1 MEFDLIKEPI
11 QKSINYAME
20 LINQFNEEN
29 PEEIKIENPQ
39 INFIFENTLKTKEI
53 QFFINKY
60 KAMFEKNL
68 NAFNSL
74 YKKKGL
80 LNEILLVAKKIN
92 RDLNTLNSRMENLK
106 SNVFQKGLKGL
117 RNDKLKELKKL
128 IAVDIKKYNEER
140 DKFMKEFKRRNM
152 EILSILN
159 TYLYLLIKLIKNIKK
174 LSETINIGFNEFN
187 ESSTVFVNNNGIK
200 TGKYVITE
208 EYRQF
213 ALITSEIKNIF
224 IFMEKTSKKRAEEYL
239 KKLKGFDENLKT
251 KYNEIYQK
259 INQFREN
266 IKYDKVKINN
276 LSLGF
281 EEIAVINDDCSKLEK
296 EMSNFHEK
304 IKENY
309 KDVDSLEKEFRV
321 DLLIILDTTSSM
333 GYFIDKFKFQFLQII
348 QDIRKE
354 IPEAIVYVGL
364 IGYKDIFDK
373 ELGDDYLDYDFTTNY
388 EKLKNKIEEIEPD
401 GGIDIPE
408 DIPGAFQ
415 LAFDKIGRTWKGNTK
430 IAILI
435 TDSPCHGVDF
445 HNLNQNN
452 DEQRDEYPNG
462 DPENRD
468 IKELVRKFVK
478 NKISLFCLEL
488 NKMTE
493 KMYGIFKK
501 VYEGVRPP
509 EAKFEFSIEKDL
521 TDYKFMEKI
530 QKLFNYN
537 LDELRNDFNRKH
549 NNNNIINI
557 NNEDNKKSNS
567 KDLIDVKRKK

>member
-20 LINQFNEEN
+20 LINQFNLEN
-29 PEEIKIENPQ
+29 PEEIKFENPQ
-39 INFIFENTLKTKEI
+39 INFKFENTLKTKEI
-53 QFFINKY
+53 QFFIKKY
-60 KAMFEKNL
+60 KAMFETNL

-74 YKKKGL
+74 YNKKGL
-80 LNEILLVAKKIN
+80 LNGILLIAKNIN
-92 RDLNTLNSRMENLK
+92 RDLNKLNSRMENLK

-117 RNDKLKELKKL
+117 RNDKIKELKKL
-128 IAVDIKKYNEER
+128 IAVDLKKYNEER

-174 LSETINIGFNEFN
+174 LSETINIGFDEFN
-187 ESSTVFVNNNGIK
+187 KSSTVFVNNDSIK
-200 TGKYVITE
+200 TGKYIITE

-266 IKYDKVKINN
+266 VNYDKVNINN

-296 EMSNFHEK
+296 EMSNIHEK

-373 ELGDDYLDYDFTTNY
+373 ELGDDYIDYDFTTNY

-435 TDSPCHGVDF
+435 TDSPCHGVEF

-501 VYEGVRPP
+501 TYEAILPP
-509 EAKFEFSIEKDL
+509 MAKFEFSIEKDL

-530 QKLFNYN
+530 KKLFDAN
-537 LDELRNDFNRKH
+537 LDELRNDLNNKN

-557 NNEDNKKSNS
+557 NNEDIKKSDR
-567 KDLIDVKRKK
+567 KDLIEVKGKK

>member
-1 MEFDLIKEPI
+1 
-11 QKSINYAME
+11 
-20 LINQFNEEN
+20 
-29 PEEIKIENPQ
+29 
-39 INFIFENTLKTKEI
+39 
-53 QFFINKY
+53 
-60 KAMFEKNL
+60 MFEANL

-74 YKKKGL
+74 YKKKVL

-174 LSETINIGFNEFN
+174 LSETINIGFHEFN

-296 EMSNFHEK
+296 EMSNIHEK

-537 LDELRNDFNRKH
+537 LDELRNDFNRKQ
-549 NNNNIINI
+549 NNNIINI

>member
-53 QFFINKY
+53 KFFINKY

-74 YKKKGL
+74 YKKKSL

-174 LSETINIGFNEFN
+174 LSETINIGFHEFN

-266 IKYDKVKINN
+266 IKYDKVEINN

-296 EMSNFHEK
+296 EMSNIHEK

-537 LDELRNDFNRKH
+537 LDELRNDFNRKQ
-549 NNNNIINI
+549 NNNIINI
-557 NNEDNKKSNS
+557 NNEDNKNSNS

>member
-53 QFFINKY
+53 KFFINKY

-80 LNEILLVAKKIN
+80 SNEILLVAKKIN

-174 LSETINIGFNEFN
+174 LSETINIGFHEFN

-239 KKLKGFDENLKT
+239 KKLKGFDQNLKT

-296 EMSNFHEK
+296 EMSNIHEK

-557 NNEDNKKSNS
+557 NNEDIKKSSS
-567 KDLIDVKRKK
+567 KDLIEVKRKK

>member
-53 QFFINKY
+53 KFFINKY

-74 YKKKGL
+74 YKKKDL

-174 LSETINIGFNEFN
+174 LSETINIGFHEFN

-266 IKYDKVKINN
+266 IKYEKVNIND

-296 EMSNFHEK
+296 EMSNIHEK

-537 LDELRNDFNRKH
+537 LDELRNDFNRKQS
-549 NNNNIINI
+549 NNIINI
-557 NNEDNKKSNS
+557 NNEDNKNSNS

>member
-39 INFIFENTLKTKEI
+39 INFKFENTLKTKEI
-53 QFFINKY
+53 KFFINKY
-60 KAMFEKNL
+60 KAMFETNL
-68 NAFNSL
+68 NAFYSL
-74 YKKKGL
+74 YKKKGF

-174 LSETINIGFNEFN
+174 LSETINIGFHEFN

-296 EMSNFHEK
+296 EMSNIHEK

-537 LDELRNDFNRKH
+537 LDELRNDFNRKQ
-549 NNNNIINI
+549 NNNIINI
-557 NNEDNKKSNS
+557 NNEDNKNSNS

>member
-29 PEEIKIENPQ
+29 PEEIKLENPQ

-53 QFFINKY
+53 KFFINKY

-74 YKKKGL
+74 YKKKVL

-174 LSETINIGFNEFN
+174 LSETINIGFHEFN

-537 LDELRNDFNRKH
+537 LDELRNDFNRKQ
-549 NNNNIINI
+549 NNNIINI

>member
-53 QFFINKY
+53 KFFINKY

-74 YKKKGL
+74 YKKKDL

-174 LSETINIGFNEFN
+174 LSETINIGFHEFN

-296 EMSNFHEK
+296 EMSNIHEK

-537 LDELRNDFNRKH
+537 LDELRNDFNRKQS
-549 NNNNIINI
+549 NNIINI
-557 NNEDNKKSNS
+557 NNEDNKNSNS

>member
-39 INFIFENTLKTKEI
+39 INFKFENTLKTKEI
-53 QFFINKY
+53 KFFIKKY
-60 KAMFEKNL
+60 QAMFETNL
-68 NAFNSL
+68 NAFSL

-174 LSETINIGFNEFN
+174 LSETINIGFHEFN

-266 IKYDKVKINN
+266 IKYEKVDIND

-296 EMSNFHEK
+296 EMSNIHEK

-537 LDELRNDFNRKH
+537 LDELRNDFNRKQ
-549 NNNNIINI
+549 NNNIINI

>member
-53 QFFINKY
+53 KFFINKY

-74 YKKKGL
+74 YKKKDL
-80 LNEILLVAKKIN
+80 LNEILIVAKKIN

-174 LSETINIGFNEFN
+174 LSETINIGFHEFN

-296 EMSNFHEK
+296 EMSNIHEK

-493 KMYGIFKK
+493 KMYSIFKK

-537 LDELRNDFNRKH
+537 LDELRNDFNRKQS
-549 NNNNIINI
+549 NNIINI

>member
-53 QFFINKY
+53 KFFINKY

-74 YKKKGL
+74 YKKKSL

-106 SNVFQKGLKGL
+106 SNVFQEGLKGL

-174 LSETINIGFNEFN
+174 LSETINIGFHEFN

-224 IFMEKTSKKRAEEYL
+224 IYMEKTSKKRAEEYL

-266 IKYDKVKINN
+266 IKYEKVDVND

-296 EMSNFHEK
+296 EMSNIHEK

-537 LDELRNDFNRKH
+537 LDELRNDFNRKQ
-549 NNNNIINI
+549 NNNIINI

>member
-53 QFFINKY
+53 KFFINKY

-74 YKKKGL
+74 YKKKDL

-174 LSETINIGFNEFN
+174 LSETINIGFDEFN
-187 ESSTVFVNNNGIK
+187 KSSTVFVDNNGIK

-224 IFMEKTSKKRAEEYL
+224 IFMEKTSKKRAKEYL
-239 KKLKGFDENLKT
+239 KKLQGFDENLKT

-266 IKYDKVKINN
+266 IKYDEVKTKN

-296 EMSNFHEK
+296 EMSNIHEK

-468 IKELVRKFVK
+468 IKKLVRKFVK

-537 LDELRNDFNRKH
+537 LDELRNDFNMKH
-549 NNNNIINI
+549 NNNIINI

>member
-39 INFIFENTLKTKEI
+39 INFKFENTLKTKEI
-53 QFFINKY
+53 KFFINKY

-74 YKKKGL
+74 YKKKDL

-174 LSETINIGFNEFN
+174 LSETINIGFHEFN

-266 IKYDKVKINN
+266 IKYEKVDIND

-296 EMSNFHEK
+296 EMSNIHEK

-537 LDELRNDFNRKH
+537 LDELRNDFNRKQ
-549 NNNNIINI
+549 NNNIINI
-557 NNEDNKKSNS
+557 NNEDNKNSNS

>member
-53 QFFINKY
+53 KFFINKY

-80 LNEILLVAKKIN
+80 SNEILLVAKKIN

-174 LSETINIGFNEFN
+174 LSETINIGFHEFN

-296 EMSNFHEK
+296 EMSNIHEK

-537 LDELRNDFNRKH
+537 LDELRNDFNRKQ
-549 NNNNIINI
+549 NNNIINI
-557 NNEDNKKSNS
+557 NNEDNKNSNS

>member
-53 QFFINKY
+53 KFFINKY

-74 YKKKGL
+74 YKKKDL

-174 LSETINIGFNEFN
+174 LSETINIGFDEFN
-187 ESSTVFVNNNGIK
+187 KSSTVFVDNNGIK

-224 IFMEKTSKKRAEEYL
+224 IFMEKTSKKRAKEYL

-296 EMSNFHEK
+296 EMSNIHEK

-501 VYEGVRPP
+501 VYEGVLPP

-537 LDELRNDFNRKH
+537 LDELRNDFNMKH
-549 NNNNIINI
+549 NNNIINI

>member
-39 INFIFENTLKTKEI
+39 INFKFENTLKTKEI
-53 QFFINKY
+53 KFFIKKY
-60 KAMFEKNL
+60 QAMFETNL
-68 NAFNSL
+68 NAFSL

-174 LSETINIGFNEFN
+174 LSETINIGFHEFN

-266 IKYDKVKINN
+266 IKYEKVDIND

-296 EMSNFHEK
+296 EMSNIHEK

-537 LDELRNDFNRKH
+537 LDELRNDFNRKQ
-549 NNNNIINI
+549 NNNIINI
-557 NNEDNKKSNS
+557 NNEDNKNSNS

>member
-1 MEFDLIKEPI
+1 
-11 QKSINYAME
+11 
-20 LINQFNEEN
+20 
-29 PEEIKIENPQ
+29 
-39 INFIFENTLKTKEI
+39 
-53 QFFINKY
+53 
-60 KAMFEKNL
+60 
-68 NAFNSL
+68 
-74 YKKKGL
+74 
-80 LNEILLVAKKIN
+80 
-92 RDLNTLNSRMENLK
+92 
-106 SNVFQKGLKGL
+106 
-117 RNDKLKELKKL
+117 
-128 IAVDIKKYNEER
+128 
-140 DKFMKEFKRRNM
+140 
-152 EILSILN
+152 
-159 TYLYLLIKLIKNIKK
+159 
-174 LSETINIGFNEFN
+174 
-187 ESSTVFVNNNGIK
+187 
-200 TGKYVITE
+200 
-208 EYRQF
+208 
-213 ALITSEIKNIF
+213 
-224 IFMEKTSKKRAEEYL
+224 
-239 KKLKGFDENLKT
+239 
-251 KYNEIYQK
+251 
-259 INQFREN
+259 
-266 IKYDKVKINN
+266 
-276 LSLGF
+276 
-281 EEIAVINDDCSKLEK
+281 
-296 EMSNFHEK
+296 
-304 IKENY
+304 
-309 KDVDSLEKEFRV
+309 
-321 DLLIILDTTSSM
+321 M

-537 LDELRNDFNRKH
+537 LDELRNDFNRKQ
-549 NNNNIINI
+549 NNNIINI
-557 NNEDNKKSNS
+557 NNEDNKNSNS

>member
-53 QFFINKY
+53 KFFINKY

-80 LNEILLVAKKIN
+80 LKEILLVAKKIN

-174 LSETINIGFNEFN
+174 LSETINIGFHEFN

-266 IKYDKVKINN
+266 IKYDKVEINN

-493 KMYGIFKK
+493 KMFGIFKK

-537 LDELRNDFNRKH
+537 LDELRNDFNRKQ
-549 NNNNIINI
+549 NNNIINI

>member
-53 QFFINKY
+53 KFFINKY

-174 LSETINIGFNEFN
+174 LSETINIGFHEFN

-266 IKYDKVKINN
+266 IKYEKVDIND

-296 EMSNFHEK
+296 EMSNIHEK

-537 LDELRNDFNRKH
+537 LDELRNDFNRKQ
-549 NNNNIINI
+549 NNNIINI
-557 NNEDNKKSNS
+557 NNEDNKNSNS

>member
-53 QFFINKY
+53 KFFINKY

-174 LSETINIGFNEFN
+174 LSETINIGFDEFN
-187 ESSTVFVNNNGIK
+187 KSSTVFVDNNGIK

-224 IFMEKTSKKRAEEYL
+224 IFMEKTSKKRAKEYL

-266 IKYDKVKINN
+266 IKYDKVEINN

-296 EMSNFHEK
+296 EMSNIHEK

-501 VYEGVRPP
+501 VYEGVLPP

-537 LDELRNDFNRKH
+537 LDELRNDFNMKH
-549 NNNNIINI
+549 NNNIINI

>member
-53 QFFINKY
+53 KFFINKY

-174 LSETINIGFNEFN
+174 LSETINIGFHEFN

-296 EMSNFHEK
+296 EMSNIHEK

-537 LDELRNDFNRKH
+537 LDELRNDFNRKQ
-549 NNNNIINI
+549 NNNIINI
-557 NNEDNKKSNS
+557 NNEDNKNSNS

>member
-53 QFFINKY
+53 QFFIKKY
-60 KAMFEKNL
+60 RAMFEANL

-74 YKKKGL
+74 YKKKVL

-174 LSETINIGFNEFN
+174 LSETINIGFDEFN
-187 ESSTVFVNNNGIK
+187 KSSTVFVNNNGIK

-296 EMSNFHEK
+296 EMSNIHEK

-537 LDELRNDFNRKH
+537 LDELRNDFNRKQ
-549 NNNNIINI
+549 NNNIINI

>member
-29 PEEIKIENPQ
+29 PEEIKLENPQ

-53 QFFINKY
+53 KFFINKY

-74 YKKKGL
+74 YKKKGF

-174 LSETINIGFNEFN
+174 LSETINIGFHEFN

-266 IKYDKVKINN
+266 IKYDKVEINN

-296 EMSNFHEK
+296 EMSNIHEK

-537 LDELRNDFNRKH
+537 LDELRNDFNRKQ
-549 NNNNIINI
+549 NNNIINI

>member
-53 QFFINKY
+53 KFFINKY

-174 LSETINIGFNEFN
+174 LSETINIGFDEFN
-187 ESSTVFVNNNGIK
+187 KSSTVFVDNNGIK

-224 IFMEKTSKKRAEEYL
+224 IFMEKTSKKRAKEYL
-239 KKLKGFDENLKT
+239 KKLQGFDENLKT

-266 IKYDKVKINN
+266 IKYDEVKTKN

-296 EMSNFHEK
+296 EMSNIHEK

-537 LDELRNDFNRKH
+537 LDELRNDFNMKH
-549 NNNNIINI
+549 NNNIINI

>member
-53 QFFINKY
+53 KFFINKY

-74 YKKKGL
+74 YKKKSL

-174 LSETINIGFNEFN
+174 LSETINIGFDEFN
-187 ESSTVFVNNNGIK
+187 KSSTVFVNNNGIK

-296 EMSNFHEK
+296 EMSNIHEK

-537 LDELRNDFNRKH
+537 LDELRNDFNRKD
-549 NNNNIINI
+549 NNNIINI

>member
-53 QFFINKY
+53 KFFINKY

-74 YKKKGL
+74 YKKKSL

-174 LSETINIGFNEFN
+174 LSETINIGFHEFN

>member
-39 INFIFENTLKTKEI
+39 INFKFENTLKTKEI
-53 QFFINKY
+53 KFFINKY

-74 YKKKGL
+74 YKKKDL

-92 RDLNTLNSRMENLK
+92 RDLNSLNNRMENLK

-174 LSETINIGFNEFN
+174 LSETINIGFDEFN
-187 ESSTVFVNNNGIK
+187 KSSTVFVNNNGIK

-296 EMSNFHEK
+296 EMSNIHEK

-537 LDELRNDFNRKH
+537 LDELRNDFNRKQ
-549 NNNNIINI
+549 NNNIINI
-557 NNEDNKKSNS
+557 NNEDNKNSNS

>member
-39 INFIFENTLKTKEI
+39 INFKFENTLKTKEI
-53 QFFINKY
+53 QFFIKKY
-60 KAMFEKNL
+60 RAMFEANL

-174 LSETINIGFNEFN
+174 LSETINIGFHEFN

-213 ALITSEIKNIF
+213 TIITSEIKNIF

-266 IKYDKVKINN
+266 IKYEKVDIND

-537 LDELRNDFNRKH
+537 LDELRNDFNRKQ
-549 NNNNIINI
+549 NNNIINI
-557 NNEDNKKSNS
+557 NNEDNKNSNS

>member
-53 QFFINKY
+53 KFFINKY

-74 YKKKGL
+74 YKKKDL

-174 LSETINIGFNEFN
+174 LSETINIGFHEFN

-296 EMSNFHEK
+296 EMSNIHEK

>member
-53 QFFINKY
+53 KFFINKY

-74 YKKKGL
+74 YKKKGS

-174 LSETINIGFNEFN
+174 LSETINIGFDEFN

-266 IKYDKVKINN
+266 IKYEKVNIND

-296 EMSNFHEK
+296 EMSNIHEK

-537 LDELRNDFNRKH
+537 LDELRNDFNRKQ
-549 NNNNIINI
+549 NNNIINI

-567 KDLIDVKRKK
+567 KDLIDMKRKK

>member
-53 QFFINKY
+53 QFFIKKY
-60 KAMFEKNL
+60 RAMFEANL

-174 LSETINIGFNEFN
+174 LSETINIGFDEFN
-187 ESSTVFVNNNGIK
+187 EASTVFVDNNGIK

-266 IKYDKVKINN
+266 IKYEKVDIND

-296 EMSNFHEK
+296 EMSNIHEK

-537 LDELRNDFNRKH
+537 LDELRNDFNRKQ
-549 NNNNIINI
+549 NNNIINI

>member
-39 INFIFENTLKTKEI
+39 INFMFENTLKTKEI
-53 QFFINKY
+53 QFFITKY
-60 KAMFEKNL
+60 RAMFETNL

-174 LSETINIGFNEFN
+174 LSETINIGFDEFN

-281 EEIAVINDDCSKLEK
+281 EEIVVINDDCSKLEK
-296 EMSNFHEK
+296 EMSNIHEK
-304 IKENY
+304 IIENY

-537 LDELRNDFNRKH
+537 LDELRNDFNRKQ
-549 NNNNIINI
+549 NNNIINI

>member
-53 QFFINKY
+53 KFFINKY

-74 YKKKGL
+74 YKKKDL

-174 LSETINIGFNEFN
+174 LSETINIGFDEFN
-187 ESSTVFVNNNGIK
+187 KSSTVFVDNNGIK

-224 IFMEKTSKKRAEEYL
+224 IFMEKTSKKRAKEYL

-266 IKYDKVKINN
+266 IKYDEVKTKN

-296 EMSNFHEK
+296 EMSNIHEK

-501 VYEGVRPP
+501 VYEGVLPP

-537 LDELRNDFNRKH
+537 LDELRNDFNMKH

>member
-53 QFFINKY
+53 KFFINKY
-60 KAMFEKNL
+60 KAMFKKNL

-74 YKKKGL
+74 YKKKDL

-174 LSETINIGFNEFN
+174 LSETINIGFDEFN
-187 ESSTVFVNNNGIK
+187 KSSTVFVDNNGIK

-224 IFMEKTSKKRAEEYL
+224 IFMEKTSKKRAKEYL

-266 IKYDKVKINN
+266 IKYDEVKTKN

-296 EMSNFHEK
+296 EMSNIHEK

-501 VYEGVRPP
+501 VYEGVLPP

-537 LDELRNDFNRKH
+537 LDELRNDFNRKQ
-549 NNNNIINI
+549 NNNIINI
-557 NNEDNKKSNS
+557 NNEDNKNSNS

>member
-39 INFIFENTLKTKEI
+39 INFKFENTLKTKEI
-53 QFFINKY
+53 KFFINKY

-74 YKKKGL
+74 YKKKDL

-92 RDLNTLNSRMENLK
+92 RDLNSLNNRMENLK

-174 LSETINIGFNEFN
+174 LSETINIGFHEFN

-296 EMSNFHEK
+296 EMSNIHEK

-537 LDELRNDFNRKH
+537 LDELRNDFNRKQ
-549 NNNNIINI
+549 NNNIINI
-557 NNEDNKKSNS
+557 NNEDNKNSNS

>member
-53 QFFINKY
+53 KFFIKKY
-60 KAMFEKNL
+60 QAMFETNL
-68 NAFNSL
+68 NAFSL

-92 RDLNTLNSRMENLK
+92 RDLNTLNSCMENLK

-140 DKFMKEFKRRNM
+140 DKFMKEFKRRNL

-174 LSETINIGFNEFN
+174 LSETINIGFHEFN

-281 EEIAVINDDCSKLEK
+281 EEIAVINNDCSKLEK

-445 HNLNQNN
+445 HNLDQNN

-501 VYEGVRPP
+501 IYEGVRPP

-537 LDELRNDFNRKH
+537 LDELRNDFNRKQ
-549 NNNNIINI
+549 NNNIINI